1 MNTEL
6 INLLLVEDN
15 PGDAR
20 LTKEALA
27 EGKIHINLTHVDDG
41 VKAMAALKQEGDYS
55 DVPRPDLILL
65 DLNLPLKDGREVLEE
80 VKSIPEL
87 SAIPIIVLTTSSNE
101 EDVLKSYELNAN
113 CYIIKSVD
121 FDSFVHVIK
130 SIDEFWF
137 SIVKLPKNKPR

>member
-1 MNTEL
+1 MEPVNV
-6 INLLLVEDN
+6 LLVEDN

-27 EGKIHINLTHVDDG
+27 EGRIHMNLTHVDDG
-41 VKAMAALKQEGDYS
+41 VKAMAALKQDGDYA

-80 VKSIPEL
+80 MKSMPEL
-87 SAIPIIVLTTSSNE
+87 SSIPVIVLTTSENE

-113 CYIIKSVD
+113 CYITKSVD
-121 FDSFVHVIK
+121 FDSFMHVIK

-137 SIVKLPKNKPR
+137 SIVKLPKNMPQ

>member
-1 MNTEL
+1 MEL
-6 INLLLVEDN
+6 INVLLVEDN
-15 PGDAR
+15 LGDAR

-27 EGKIHINLTHVDDG
+27 EGKIHVNLTHVDDG
-41 VKAMAALKQEGDYS
+41 VKAMAALKQEGGYS

-80 VKSIPEL
+80 MKSIPEL
-87 SAIPIIVLTTSSNE
+87 SAIPVIVLTTSADE
-101 EDVLKSYELNAN
+101 EDILKSYELNAS

-121 FDSFVHVIK
+121 FDSFVHIIK

-137 SIVKLPKNKPR
+137 SIVKLPKNKPH